1 MGFFGKVREEFKVQS
16 FVSRVEDANYKFRTD
31 FLQET
36 TYHLTAAKKA
46 LADIQAAKLE
56 YKLTKVG
63 WEYIAKV
70 CSELKSK
77 ALRHGLE
84 QMARDCD
91 YISEYAIRMIPI
103 SPTE

>member
-1 MGFFGKVREEFKVQS
+1 MFFRKFREEFKVQS
-16 FVSRVEDANYKFRTD
+16 FVSRIEDANYKFRTD

-36 TYHLTAAKKA
+36 TYQLTAAKKA

-63 WEYIAKV
+63 WGYIIKI
-70 CSELKSK
+70 CSELRDK
-77 ALRHGLE
+77 ALRAGLD

-91 YISEYAIRMIPI
+91 YIFEYANRMIPLA
-103 SPTE
+103 PTE